1 MPYEVEI
8 KFRVPNHD
16 ALIEALDALGA
27 SPSPCTLHSDLYLAH
42 PERDFAK
49 TDEALRLRRDGD
61 TNAITYK
68 GPKRG
73 GPTKTREEVEVT
85 FDREARKDM
94 ARLFEALGFRP
105 VAEVKK
111 TRTSYDI
118 SGRERPMIVTLDEAE
133 GLGAFAEVEA
143 IARDDDDL
151 EHAQQA
157 VLALANKLGLTEVE
171 PRSYLRMKLEN
182 QSD

>member
-16 ALIEALDALGA
+16 ALIGAFKALGVA
-27 SPSPCTLHSDLYLAH
+27 PTAPIAHSDLYLAH
-42 PERDFAK
+42 PSRDFARS
-49 TDEALRLRRDGD
+49 DEALRLRREGE

-85 FDREARKDM
+85 FAPEAREDM
-94 ARLFEALGFRP
+94 ARIFEALGFRP

-111 TRTSYDI
+111 TRTSYRI
-118 SGRERPMIVTLDEAE
+118 SGRDRPMIVTLDDAE
-133 GLGAFAEVEA
+133 RLGTFAEVET
-143 IARDDDDL
+143 IAQGDDDL
-151 EHAQQA
+151 PHAQQA
-157 VLALANKLGLTEVE
+157 VLDLAHELGLTDVE
-171 PRSYLRMKLEN
+171 PRSYLRMTLEA
-182 QSD
+182 QRP